1 MGGFPGC
8 GAPALI
14 ADGDAACR
22 ARVAGLVECLGF
34 VPYEAAT
41 GIEAMQLADRLSP
54 SLVVLEV
61 TLEEITG
68 YEVCRALRE
77 RYSDDVRIMFVAGA
91 RVEALDRVAGLLIG
105 ADDYVVKPFDSDELN
120 ARLRSLTRR
129 HNGRPAA
136 APNGRTNLDVLTPR
150 EREVIALLARG
161 RGQNEIAQELFI
173 SVKTVATHIQRVLGK
188 LNVHSRAQAVAAYH
202 LAIVADFD
210 AHASVAAADG

>member
-22 ARVAGLVECLGF
+22 TRIAGLVERLGF

-41 GIEAMQLADRLSP
+41 GIEAMELADRLSP
-54 SLVVLEV
+54 SLIVLEV

-77 RYSDDVRIMFVAGA
+77 RYGDDVRIMFVAGA
-91 RVEALDRVAGLLIG
+91 RVEPLDRVAGLLIG
-105 ADDYVVKPFDSDELN
+105 ADDYVVKPFDTDELN

-129 HNGRPAA
+129 HHVTPAA
-136 APNGRTNLDVLTPR
+136 VPEGRHDLGSLTPR
-150 EREVIALLARG
+150 EEEVIALLARG
-161 RGQNEIAQELFI
+161 HSQDAIAQELVI

-188 LNVHSRAQAVAAYH
+188 FGVHSRAQAVAAYH
-202 LAIVADFD
+202 LA
-210 AHASVAAADG
+210 AHAAFEGNALAGATDG